1 MTSCF
6 GTSVTVGLVWLS
18 GGVESNRSSGP
29 TLVSSSLST
38 SLSEHNEG
46 VVNSVEVEG
55 QIRFRELGMCVSIR
69 GGYDLEDESG
79 PVGGRGIRDI
89 ETAEDASIE
98 RFFTAASRKIMR

>member
-1 MTSCF
+1 
-6 GTSVTVGLVWLS
+6 
-18 GGVESNRSSGP
+18 
-29 TLVSSSLST
+29 
-38 SLSEHNEG
+38 
-46 VVNSVEVEG
+46 
-55 QIRFRELGMCVSIR
+55 MCVSIR